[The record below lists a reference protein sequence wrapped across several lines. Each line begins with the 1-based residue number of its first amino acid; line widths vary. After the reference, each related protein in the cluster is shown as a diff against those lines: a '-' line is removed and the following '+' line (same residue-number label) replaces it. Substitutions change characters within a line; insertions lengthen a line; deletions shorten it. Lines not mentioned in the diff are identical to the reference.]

1 MKEQTMKTAKQK
13 LKTLKVFLK
22 NAKRAIKLT
31 EKLAERLETD
41 PAFQRLWE
49 TDSAAALRKVGID
62 PDARMEMGLPP
73 YKDPSKG
80 HECNNCITPMGH
92 ACHC

>member
-1 MKEQTMKTAKQK
+1 MKTAKQK

-22 NAKRAIKLT
+22 NAKRAIRLT

-41 PAFQRLWE
+41 SKFQKLWE
-49 TDSAAALRKVGID
+49 SDSAAALRKVGID
-62 PDARMEMGLPP
+62 PDARMEMGLPA
-73 YKDPSKG
+73 YNKSKG
-80 HECNNCITPMGH
+80 PECNNCITPLGH

>member
-1 MKEQTMKTAKQK
+1 MKTAAEKARD
-13 LKTLKVFLK
+13 LKVFLK
-22 NAKRAIKLT
+22 NAKRAIQQT
-31 EKLAERLETD
+31 EKLAELLEKD

-49 TDSAAALRKVGID
+49 TDSAAALLQVGIN

-73 YKDPSKG
+73 YKDPNKG
-80 HECNNCITPMGH
+80 PECNNCITPQGN